1 MKKLLV
7 IFLVL
12 SIVLMIFNIAAFA
25 DTAPSSMTN
34 KEYYSAQS
42 YLIDKYCD
50 GEITFEQFQE
60 QSQAITNEY
69 VTANTVGGVLQGG
82 ALNASNTVSALSQ
95 KVGSTVNKY
104 GDEARGYISDWWNG
118 VCNKKGVPTETTQ
131 TSNMDMRGY
140 GALALFETER
150 VVYYYYS
157 DYIVIDLSDFY
168 DGGNGYLKYKY
179 TRYGNIVQ
187 YNDWSKYDSSI
198 SSWSSSFYGSSVERF
213 DDRYKFYGDVRN
225 ADGTTYPT
233 DDEYTFSTVKKY
245 DEMTEKQLEDL
256 INGFSDKMTLE
267 SPDLSSLE
275 GLLNAIYAR
284 LGTLDSDNDNG
295 FLTQINDSILALNGS
310 INDLSTSIETS
321 LNDLKETV
329 SSLVSGGSDDSG
341 TDKDTGIEK
350 HEIAG
355 TLYNVIPLEKN
366 WLQKITHDNAN
377 LHVEYQGK
385 QYYLE
390 DDGTLKLGDKYY
402 NVDMNYASTL
412 DEILYTLLD
421 IRDSVNLLTE
431 EEKKMSFDDF
441 FDLKLTDLKNDF
453 DENFAFKD
461 NLKDFLS
468 NIFDEFEKSVPK
480 YESGD

>member
-12 SIVLMIFNIAAFA
+12 SIVLMIFNIAVFA
-25 DTAPSSMTN
+25 DTDPSSMTN
-34 KEYYSAQS
+34 KEYYASQS

-60 QSQAITNEY
+60 QSQSVTNEY

-82 ALNASNTVSALSQ
+82 ALNASNTVSALTQ
-95 KVGSTVNKY
+95 KVGSTVDKY
-104 GDEARGYISDWWNG
+104 GDEARGYVSDWWNST
-118 VCNKKGVPTETTQ
+118 CNKKGVPTETTQ

-140 GALALFETER
+140 KACCLSINNYGEQYYKYSNYIIIDSSNSSYYFRAGPCRMFT
-150 VVYYYYS
+150 VYPNGYS
-157 DYIVIDLSDFY
+157 DW
-168 DGGNGYLKYKY
+168 
-179 TRYGNIVQ
+179 
-187 YNDWSKYDSSI
+187 WSSETSSSI
-198 SSWSSSFYGSSVERF
+198 NESYTSN
-213 DDRYKFYGDVRN
+213 DKFYGDIRY
-225 ADGTTYPT
+225 ADGTPYPT
-233 DDEYTFSTVKKY
+233 DDEYTYSTVKKY

-295 FLTQINDSILALNGS
+295 LLTQINDSILALNGS

-329 SSLVSGGSDDSG
+329 SSLVSSGSDDSG

-366 WLQKITHDNAN
+366 WLQKITHDKTN

-441 FDLKLTDLKNDF
+441 FDLKLNDLKTNF